1 MVFTHEI
8 NEIKM
13 IFQNPV
19 VTKQQG
25 NSYLEGM
32 IPSLVLSV
40 TVIEELERKMVE
52 KQNKN
57 VK

>member
-1 MVFTHEI
+1 
-8 NEIKM
+8 M

>member
-1 MVFTHEI
+1 
-8 NEIKM
+8 M

-19 VTKQQG
+19 VTKTQG
-25 NSYLEGM
+25 NSCLEGM

>member
-25 NSYLEGM
+25 NSCLEGM

>member
-1 MVFTHEI
+1 
-8 NEIKM
+8 M

-25 NSYLEGM
+25 NSCLEGM

-40 TVIEELERKMVE
+40 TAIEELERKMVE